1 MNYIFNYKINNQIKY
16 NYEPKY
22 YINNY
27 IGLKSHILQDD
38 FQNFFN
44 DLDIQFIKIN
54 DFIKNMFELF
64 QIFINNDNKVDEYI
78 LIQTDKNKSQM
89 WLNML
94 FLYYLTLTDNF
105 IKFKDRLHFISIT
118 KYNKKSFG
126 KILPIKTS
134 YNLLYIDDGI
144 YSGTQSSSN
153 ISNFK
158 KIQNINKIYVIAYIT
173 YEGKKLLQNNNNI
186 IFYNKN
192 ILMFKDNKNYEKIH
206 KWLNN
211 NLFNLQFKIRKNH
224 SLTIFEHKMA
234 DDASIPINFINNTEI
249 SIYYRYNTNE
259 EYGKLYYNIDFS
271 INKNNFNNLIFPCA
285 KPRILSEGSS
295 DNICY
300 PRYYTLNKYCIKNN
314 ELYMFIE
321 QNNNIRGGYYYKYKK
336 YKNKYLILKKINFI

>member
-1 MNYIFNYKINNQIKY
+1 M
-16 NYEPKY
+16 
-22 YINNY
+22 
-27 IGLKSHILQDD
+27 
-38 FQNFFN
+38 
-44 DLDIQFIKIN
+44 
-54 DFIKNMFELF
+54 
-64 QIFINNDNKVDEYI
+64 
-78 LIQTDKNKSQM
+78 
-89 WLNML
+89 
-94 FLYYLTLTDNF
+94 
-105 IKFKDRLHFISIT
+105 
-118 KYNKKSFG
+118 
-126 KILPIKTS
+126 
-134 YNLLYIDDGI
+134 
-144 YSGTQSSSN
+144 
-153 ISNFK
+153 
-158 KIQNINKIYVIAYIT
+158 IAYIT

-321 QNNNIRGGYYYKYKK
+321 QNNNIRGGYYYKYK
-336 YKNKYLILKKINFI
+336 NKYLILKKINFI